1 MRGVWTVGVWRW
13 LKRTGWSAHLIRAND
28 RFQNRMG
35 NQLAGGITYFSV
47 LTLVPALMFAFSFLG
62 WMLTVFRPDW
72 LVQLTDAA
80 VREIGAVAGG
90 PQAIALILR
99 ALNSWRGVLLVGLVS
114 AAYSGY
120 GWMGNLRGA
129 VRAQWRPEFDWSPP
143 GRNWLAERFVN
154 LFYFLALIA
163 FLALSFVIVTV
174 SGNFADSLVVW
185 LGIEQN
191 PGVAGGLQVL
201 AMLLT
206 VLLSSLLFWFLYHVL
221 PQYQA
226 PLRDMLK
233 GSIGAG
239 VLMTALL
246 YGTTQVIS
254 LLSRSL
260 STVVFGNIII
270 VMLFFN
276 LFARLILFAAAWIAT
291 SYQPA
296 IPRKYSEV
304 DLPLRSRSDL
314 MTVPGHWEAAEAAR
328 LSDEKAKQRD
338 KLAREEAKRL
348 EQEHKGRRRLLRR

>member
-1 MRGVWTVGVWRW
+1 MKLWNW
-13 LKRTGWSAHLIRAND
+13 LKRTPWSAHLLRAND

-72 LVQLTDAA
+72 LVSLTDAA

-99 ALNSWRGVLLVGLVS
+99 ALNSWRTVLLVGLVS
-114 AAYSGY
+114 AAYSGS

-154 LFYFLALIA
+154 LLYFLALIG
-163 FLALSFVIVTV
+163 FLALSFVIVTL
-174 SGNFADSLVVW
+174 SGNFADRVVVW
-185 LGIEQN
+185 LGIGET
-191 PGVAGGLQVL
+191 PGVSSTLQVL

-206 VLLSSLLFWFLYHVL
+206 VVLSTLLFWFLFHVL

-226 PLRDMLK
+226 PLKDMLK
-233 GSIGAG
+233 GSLGAG
-239 VLMTALL
+239 IAMTVLL
-246 YGTTQVIS
+246 YTTTQVIGV
-254 LLSRSL
+254 LSRSL

-296 IPRKYSEV
+296 IPRKYSDT
-304 DLPLRSRSDL
+304 DLPLRRRSDL

-328 LSDEKAKQRD
+328 LNDEKQRQRD
-338 KLAREEAKRL
+338 KLAKEEA
-348 EQEHKGRRRLLRR
+348 RRREGGPRGRLRRIR

>member
-1 MRGVWTVGVWRW
+1 MGLWRW
-13 LKRTGWSAHLIRAND
+13 LKRTAWSAHLIRAND

-62 WMLTVFRPDW
+62 WTLTVYRTDW
-72 LVQLTDAA
+72 LVKLTTRA
-80 VREIGAVAGG
+80 VQEVGAIAGG
-90 PQAIALILR
+90 KLAIAQINR
-99 ALNSWRGVLLVGLVS
+99 ALNNWPNVLLIAVPV
-114 AAYSGY
+114 AAYSGS

-129 VRAQWRPEFDWSPP
+129 VRAQWRPEFDMSPP

-154 LFYFLALIA
+154 LIYFLALIGA
-163 FLALSFVIVTV
+163 LAVSFTIVTLA
-174 SGNFADSLVVW
+174 GNFADRVLAW
-185 LGIEQN
+185 LSIEQSQ
-191 PGVAGGLQVL
+191 GVADTLKLG
-201 AMLLT
+201 AMALT
-206 VLLSSLLFWFLYHVL
+206 VVLSTLLFWFLFHVL

-226 PLRDMLK
+226 PLKDLLK
-233 GSIGAG
+233 GSLMSG
-239 VLMTALL
+239 VAMTVLL
-246 YGTTQVIS
+246 YGTTQLIGWFS
-254 LLSRSL
+254 QSL

-304 DLPLRSRSDL
+304 DLPLRRRSDV

-328 LSDEKAKQRD
+328 LSDEKAKQRE

-348 EQEHKGRRRLLRR
+348 ENEHKRHRRIFKV

>member
-1 MRGVWTVGVWRW
+1 MGLWRW
-13 LKRTGWSAHLIRAND
+13 LKRTAWSAHLIRAND

-62 WMLTVFRPDW
+62 WILTVVRRSW
-72 LVQLTDAA
+72 LDQLSQRAIQE
-80 VREIGAVAGG
+80 VGAVAGG
-90 PQAIALILR
+90 PQAIHLIMQ
-99 ALNSWRGVLLVGLVS
+99 ALNNWRTVLLLGIAS
-114 AAYSGY
+114 AAYSGS

-129 VRAQWRPEFDWSPP
+129 VRAQWRPEFDMSPP

-154 LFYFLALIA
+154 LLYFLALIGA
-163 FLALSFVIVTV
+163 LAVSFTIVTLA
-174 SGNFADSLVVW
+174 GNFADQVLVW
-185 LGIEQN
+185 LDIEQS
-191 PGVAGGLQVL
+191 AGISRTLKFG

-206 VLLSSLLFWFLYHVL
+206 VGLSSLLFWFLFHVL

-226 PLRDMLK
+226 PLKDLLK
-233 GSIGAG
+233 GSFGAG
-239 VLMTALL
+239 VAMTMLL
-246 YGTTQVIS
+246 YGTTQLIS
-254 LLSRSL
+254 WFSRSL

-276 LFARLILFAAAWIAT
+276 AFARLILFAAAWIAT

-304 DLPLRSRSDL
+304 DLPLRRRSDV

-328 LSDEKAKQRD
+328 LSDEKARQRE
-338 KLAREEAKRL
+338 KLAKEEAKRL
-348 EQEHKGRRRLLRR
+348 ESEHKRHRRLFKF